1 MKKAMLT
8 GCQADA
14 AEILGL
20 LAGAVERS
28 GLKEHTFCTKYLRD
42 NGSLRQRLLD
52 GRVTPRKM
60 LSVHNTLTNYLA

>member
-1 MKKAMLT
+1 MLT

-14 AEILGL
+14 EKIVGL
-20 LAGAVERS
+20 LTHAVERS
-28 GLKEHTFCTKYLRD
+28 GLKEMTFCNRYLRD

-60 LSVHNTLTNYLA
+60 RSVHNFLTDYMR